1 MMESI
6 KSSLNQDNQLNDF
19 QFGFQ
24 EKNISPTNNHS
35 WLQKLIDRATI
46 GHKIAIGYGITIGVA
61 AMGITIGLMVG
72 DIYWKKPALK
82 QKELTHEE
90 FGLLIELKD
99 SMLEAQSQFIPYIK
113 NIQLLENYSDYLLVH
128 TDNITA
134 SLSELDAATKEGLK
148 ELNREKLQTLEQFV
162 DKHKNTIQA
171 YREKLVATLNKLNVD
186 DSQTKKIDAT
196 TAREILLDFLGSAE
210 ALQLE
215 KGLQE
220 LNKLIT
226 IAHDNERAAD
236 KKLNMAMQ
244 LQTDIAK
251 YSIVFSVA
259 IAILL
264 AFLTTWLITRPLM
277 AVTKVTQKI
286 THESNFDLQ
295 VPVTTKDE
303 VGLLATSFNQMV
315 RKVSNYTH
323 ELEVARQ
330 TLEQRVEER
339 TQELSQALQS
349 LQQTQSQLIQT
360 EKMSSLGQMVAGVAH
375 EINNPVNF
383 IYGNIKHINGY
394 VDDLLGLVKLYQ
406 EEYIDGTPEIQEEIE
421 NIDLEFINEDLPK
434 TLSSM
439 RIGAQ
444 RIRDIVL
451 SLRNFSRLDEAEV
464 KPINIHEGIEST
476 LLLLNHQ
483 IKQGIE
489 IVKEYG
495 DLPLVKCY
503 PAQLNQVFM
512 NILNNG
518 MDALLEQPE
527 EVSKQIIIRTALM
540 KTEARE
546 SVHIM
551 IKDNGLGIPLD
562 IQEKLFDPF
571 FTTKPIGKGT
581 GLGLSI
587 CYKII
592 EKHQGQIKLISEPG
606 KGAEFIIVLPVSHDK
621 NITNEYQISTLIS

>member
-6 KSSLNQDNQLNDF
+6 KSSLNNNQVNDS
-19 QFGFQ
+19 QFDFQ
-24 EKNISPTNNHS
+24 EKIISPTDNHS

-61 AMGITIGLMVG
+61 AVGITIGLLVG

-82 QKELTHEE
+82 QQELSHKE

-99 SMLEAQSQFIPYIK
+99 SMLETQSQFIPYIK
-113 NIQLLENYSDYLLVH
+113 NTQLLENYSDHLLVH
-128 TDNITA
+128 TDRIAA
-134 SLSELDAATKEGLK
+134 SLSELEVATKK
-148 ELNREKLQTLEQFV
+148 ELKQLNGENLQTLEQFI
-162 DKHKNTIQA
+162 DKQKNTTQA
-171 YREKLVATLNKLNVD
+171 YRKKLAAILNQLNAGN
-186 DSQTKKIDAT
+186 SQTQKIDAT
-196 TAREILLDFLGSAE
+196 TARKILLDFLGSAE

-215 KGLQE
+215 KGIQE
-220 LNKLIT
+220 LNELIT

-236 KKLNMAMQ
+236 RKLSVAMQ
-244 LQTDIAK
+244 LQADIAK
-251 YSIVFSVA
+251 YSILLSVA

-277 AVTKVTQKI
+277 AVTKVAQKI

-303 VGLLATSFNQMV
+303 VGLLAISFNQMIA
-315 RKVSNYTH
+315 KVSNYTR
-323 ELEVARQ
+323 ELEIARQ
-330 TLEQRVEER
+330 TLEQRVTER
-339 TQELSQALQS
+339 TQELSQALEN

-394 VDDLLGLVKLYQ
+394 VDDLLGLIQLYQ
-406 EEYIDGTPEIQEEIE
+406 EEYTDGTPEINEEIE
-421 NIDLEFINEDLPK
+421 TIDLEFINEDLPK

-464 KPINIHEGIEST
+464 KPIDIHEGIEST

-483 IKQGIE
+483 IKKGIE

-495 DLPLVKCY
+495 DLPLVECY

-527 EVSKQIIIRTALM
+527 KVSKQIIIRTAFM
-540 KTEARE
+540 KTEAGK
-546 SVHIM
+546 SVYIM

-587 CYKII
+587 CYNII
-592 EKHQGQIKLISEPG
+592 EKHQGKIKLISEPG

-621 NITNEYQISTLIS
+621 NIAN